1 MSDPLN
7 PTAGPVYDP
16 ATRHNY
22 ITTVSGVN
30 IGPPGVFTAEH
41 VRLPDIT
48 RALAMQ
54 TRYYGHLDRFYS
66 IAEHSVLVSQIA
78 EEFGD
83 EEAIIPGLFHDA
95 HEAYMGDIASPQK
108 DMIGG
113 VRAFERA
120 MEAPVREALG
130 LANVPKAAWVRVREY
145 DILILHRELVRL
157 RNVIPDWWNYE
168 MEGRVPPGVQPVG
181 LEWRQAETFFIR
193 RMHELRFKMAR
204 TA

>member
-1 MSDPLN
+1 MSDPNN

-30 IGPPGVFTAEH
+30 IGPPGVFTAAH

-54 TRYYGHLDRFYS
+54 VRYYGHLDRFYS
-66 IAEHSVLVSQIA
+66 IAEHSVLVSMMA

-83 EEAIIPGLFHDA
+83 DEAIIPGLFHDA

-113 VRAFERA
+113 VRAFERG

-130 LANVPKAAWVRVREY
+130 LAGVPKAVWVRVREY
-145 DILILHRELVRL
+145 DIQILHRELVAL
-157 RNVIPDWWNYE
+157 RKVIPDWFNRDI
-168 MEGRVPPGVQPVG
+168 EGMVPRGVQPVG
-181 LEWRQAETFFIR
+181 LEWRRAESFFVR
-193 RMHELRFKMAR
+193 RMHEVRFKMPR